1 MASSSFVIQQLIPTM
16 AGQLARLRRAPGR
29 NHAWV
34 EQTLKA
40 LERADP
46 ARFGRARRR
55 IGFARRL
62 GEMAALDPKEQATVS
77 LGLFFHEL
85 ADGHGRGKG
94 ATADVW
100 ITYLLKNE
108 DWLWPAFQLCE
119 EIAAGWQASASKAT
133 IVANVTVAFDGQTA
147 ERHERPLQVI
157 QQLMSEAESEQADEV
172 VPLLW
177 SEQGQELCD
186 YHFRRRPGSFKLSA
200 GYLQTCLETLNTSTP
215 AFRGGE
221 EAVAA
226 FQLSGA
232 ERKTRRKGR
241 TQEEREAPVLTPREQ
256 PARSNNSEAA
266 GPNFDRRRE
275 ELRARSTFGLQDF
288 AAPDNNAERNGRRQ
302 HVEEP
307 AEDEPIAVII
317 EPPVVERPTT
327 KIGMPEQYEDKREP
341 DEPAR
346 LVKRE
351 EVPVEPR
358 IIEHTRVVDQPRQVA
373 SMPRGR
379 GEALDMMQKLQDVR
393 LQLGQIQRVAMD
405 AEQLLTGLAP
415 QLDELAS
422 WISELDAIVG
432 RWRGGDR
439 IERAA

>member
-1 MASSSFVIQQLIPTM
+1 MASSSFVIQQLIPTL
-16 AGQLARLRRAPGR
+16 AGQLARLRRTPGR
-29 NHAWV
+29 NHTWV

-77 LGLFFHEL
+77 LGLFFHDL

-94 ATADVW
+94 ATVDVW
-100 ITYLLKNE
+100 VTYLLKNE

-119 EIAAGWQASASKAT
+119 EIAAGWQASENKAT
-133 IVANVTVAFDGQTA
+133 IVANITVAFDGQTA

-200 GYLQTCLETLNTSTP
+200 GDLQTCLETLNTSMP

-232 ERKTRRKGR
+232 EGRTRRKGR
-241 TQEEREAPVLTPREQ
+241 TQEERETPVPTPREQ
-256 PARSNNSEAA
+256 PARSNSPEPA

-275 ELRARSTFGLQDF
+275 ELRARSTFGLQGF
-288 AAPDNNAERNGRRQ
+288 AAPDKAERNGRRQ
-302 HVEEP
+302 PVEEP
-307 AEDEPIAVII
+307 AEDEPIAIII
-317 EPPVVERPTT
+317 EPPVVERPTV
-327 KIGMPEQYEDKREP
+327 KIGMPEEYEEERQPREP
-341 DEPAR
+341 AH

-351 EVPVEPR
+351 EDPVEPR
-358 IIEHTRVVDQPRQVA
+358 TSEHTRIADQPRQVV
-373 SMPRGR
+373 SGPRGR
-379 GEALDMMQKLQDVR
+379 SEALDMMQKLQDVR

-405 AEQLLTGLAP
+405 AEQLLTGMAP

-432 RWRGGDR
+432 RWRGSDR